1 MKEAEEIC
9 LIKWSTAVHAFGQ
22 PSSIPE
28 EVSSLEV
35 NYRARIMICTLDAS
49 CRRWCGGNV
58 EATNTSASPAH
69 SSKSPC
75 KQAKKS
81 VKEKKKKEEDRSI

>member
-9 LIKWSTAVHAFGQ
+9 LIKWSTTVHTFGQ
-22 PSSIPE
+22 PSSIPK

-69 SSKSPC
+69 SSKSLC
-75 KQAKKS
+75 KQAKIL
-81 VKEKKKKEEDRSI
+81 VKEKKKKEVSD